1 MKAQGTGANLQRSLL
16 WVNCLWMDVFIEYI
30 FIMSEVDTCH
40 CSTSASID
48 VVYHKSNVYRIS
60 YIRKTKLALR

>member
-1 MKAQGTGANLQRSLL
+1 
-16 WVNCLWMDVFIEYI
+16 MDVFIEYI

-40 CSTSASID
+40 CPTSASID